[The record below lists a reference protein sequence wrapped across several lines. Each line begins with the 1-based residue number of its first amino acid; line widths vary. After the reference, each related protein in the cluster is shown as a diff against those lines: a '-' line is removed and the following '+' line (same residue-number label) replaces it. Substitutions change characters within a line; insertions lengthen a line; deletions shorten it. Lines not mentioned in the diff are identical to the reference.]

1 MKKNFKYFAMAA
13 MAILSMSACNKEID
27 EQVLP
32 DTGKGK
38 QPVEFK
44 MTLAGTNTR
53 TTTGTDAARTT
64 TWNEGDAVGI
74 FVYEAGQTTHPVIA
88 NAKYVLTGDTWA
100 AEAGSEIYPEATY
113 DYYAYYPYQE
123 GATNPAQ
130 ISISAKADQSAASGA
145 DYGASD
151 VLASQN
157 KNVAANVSTVP
168 LTFKHMFAMIE
179 VKIDGDKV
187 TQQPAKVEL
196 KGVKLDATLD
206 IITSTPTAALA
217 NNAVATDITMYYLT
231 KTENATTAPF
241 SFRAVVP
248 AQEIAAATPLV
259 AIYDVDG
266 NGKTYTMQHTAA
278 VPYEPGN
285 FRLLNVTIGTAK
297 VSLEIPKA
305 DLTIDP
311 WGASEPI
318 DGEGSEV
325 IIPLI
330 TPFGETLT
338 PIAENKPATPTFTSD
353 TWFALKKA
361 DYQGA
366 CTFSIEADDNTTW
379 KKAAKLEFTSLT
391 AQGGSWFI
399 AAIGYFHSTPL
410 DITKTSIYKLTF
422 KVKASQNTGTA
433 DTEKVVIAC
442 RNATENGTFQVSA
455 ATTPSFSETTATST
469 TKTLKAADTWETVT
483 IYINFKGKGTGVGS
497 ISYNN
502 TYSTTTAEDYA
513 QCNIRFYPAAPKTS
527 PGTSSIY
534 ISDVE
539 LEPYIK

>member
-217 NNAVATDITMYYLT
+217 SNAVATDITMYYLT

-325 IIPLI
+325 IAPTTLLDLTTEIKEHMAI
-330 TPFGETLT
+330 TDKGSWSTDKLADKQDYWFRRINEKT
-338 PIAENKPATPTFTSD
+338 IVTFDSNES
-353 TWFALKKA
+353 A
-361 DYQGA
+361 
-366 CTFSIEADDNTTW
+366 I
-379 KKAAKLEFTSLT
+379 KAANTAARGAWATTS
-391 AQGGSWFI
+391 F
-399 AAIGYFHSTPL
+399 GYHCG
-410 DITKTSIYKLTF
+410 TKTFERATYKLTF
-422 KVKASQNTGTA
+422 ALKSTIAGNGVVGVGVRTSDDAKGFRISSLYNGKRNQAAINFTAEEIVTGWKTFSMELDLTQASSTTNLTDQDSF
-433 DTEKVVIAC
+433 DTTTPEEVQGITILFF
-442 RNATENGTFQVSA
+442 NNLNGASA
-455 ATTPSFSETTATST
+455 AY
-469 TKTLKAADTWETVT
+469 DT
-483 IYINFKGKGTGVGS
+483 
-497 ISYNN
+497 
-502 TYSTTTAEDYA
+502 
-513 QCNIRFYPAAPKTS
+513 
-527 PGTSSIY
+527 
-534 ISDVE
+534 
-539 LEPYIK
+539 YIKDIVFQKVQ